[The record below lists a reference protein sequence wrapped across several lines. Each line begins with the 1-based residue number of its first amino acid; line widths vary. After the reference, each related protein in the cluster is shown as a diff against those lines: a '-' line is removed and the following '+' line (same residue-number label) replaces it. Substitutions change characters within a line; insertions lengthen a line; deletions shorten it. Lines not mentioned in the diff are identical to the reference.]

1 MSREQIEHE
10 TLAAFLDGKLDPAER
25 KRVLRILAEYPEEY
39 EVFADAARVAAE
51 LRGGSAV
58 PIESRRRRGNRW
70 LVTVPVLVAAGLA
83 AVILAPRLLGGG
95 ALSPVELAERLTVV
109 LEPGAGSL
117 AAKLG
122 ATWDQPGWSVMRG
135 SGAEVVEPA
144 RAFRLGARATDVE
157 VAIRAGDSTA
167 LGVVG
172 AELVDL
178 LSGVDAG
185 AASAAQYRRILDAG
199 ASAGESDR
207 KEAAELLQA
216 LMGESVWFD
225 LGAWT
230 EAARVAALARNSGDL
245 RSLAGYLPGIMDRMT
260 GDSTQMRSPV
270 YPQLELLKLALEAG
284 APVEQNRHNILD
296 LLSQVIVA
304 AGR

>member
-1 MSREQIEHE
+1 MSREHIEHE

-25 KRVLRILAEYPEEY
+25 ERVLRIVAENPEEY

-51 LRGGSAV
+51 LRSGAVV
-58 PIESRRRRGNRW
+58 PIESRRRSGRW
-70 LVTVPVLVAAGLA
+70 KVAIPMLAAAGLA
-83 AVILAPRLLGGG
+83 AVVLVPRLLDGGP
-95 ALSPVELAERLTVV
+95 LSPVELAGRITVV
-109 LEPGAGSL
+109 SEPGAGSL

-135 SGAEVVEPA
+135 NAIEVPDPA
-144 RAFRLGARATDVE
+144 RAFRLGVRATDVE
-157 VAIRAGDSTA
+157 IALRANDSTA

-185 AASAAQYRRILDAG
+185 AASAVQYRRIVEAG
-199 ASAGESDR
+199 SSAAESDR
-207 KEAAELLQA
+207 KEAARSLRALL
-216 LMGESVWFD
+216 GESVWFD

-230 EAARVAALARNSGDL
+230 EAARVAALAGNWEEL
-245 RSLAGYLPGIMDRMT
+245 RPLGESLPRIMDRMT
-260 GDSTQMRSPV
+260 GDTTRVRNTV
-270 YPQLELLKLALEAG
+270 YPRLEALNLMLDTA
-284 APVEQNRHNILD
+284 APIEQGRLSILES
-296 LLSQVIVA
+296 LSQVIVA